1 MPDMTDDDVH
11 PESAPNRPVPGATL
25 GCYRILS
32 ATSTPETWK
41 AHDSTLDRDVL
52 FRFVPEGF
60 SARFLSES
68 RALLALN
75 HPNIAALFDIG
86 PNYLVTELIDAPT
99 LADCTR
105 KGPLP
110 LESALDIAKQIA
122 GALHAAHAQ
131 GILHRDLQPANI
143 RVREDGSVKVMEFGL
158 TQSPG
163 DDAATTPDT
172 QTRTMAGP
180 EPFGRGAD
188 IRAFGIILYEMVTGR
203 KPSTGALTAIGA
215 EPEWDHAPAGVRRL
229 LRACLNEDPALRL
242 QDLGAIE
249 WPGRQSRDDD
259 ESEPTAHAWGPFLL
273 IERVGRG
280 GFGEVYRARDF
291 KLDREVAVKL
301 LRTPA
306 GDDSDYTAILR
317 EARLIAKVRHPNVV
331 SVYGVERYD
340 GRVGFWSDFVD
351 GKTLADLQ
359 RIQGPFGARET
370 ATIGIELCRA
380 LSAMHSAG
388 LLHRDIKA
396 SNVMREQGGRILLMD
411 FGLSADM
418 TGGGASGGTP
428 PYMAPELFKGA
439 PASVASDIYAM
450 GVLLFFL
457 TTGRYPVDSIRV
469 AGARRRLIDE
479 RPDLPETFTTAVET
493 AIDPDPAKR
502 FASAGEMLA
511 ALSKTVGSNQTK
523 PVRKRWQLAVA
534 SALVLA
540 GLGGMGYRIYSRGH
554 NVPAGAN
561 QYYVDAEALL
571 QREDKPGNIDKA
583 IEDYNKAIADDP
595 KFALAYSGLARA
607 YILKYSATH
616 SADFLEKADAD
627 GQLALQLD
635 AGLAPVHVTMGMI
648 YTKKN
653 RYDLAANE
661 LQQALRLDATS
672 AEAHAAI
679 AKLYAAQGRTDD
691 VVPNFLSAIN
701 LGPED
706 WHWPNQLGGFYS
718 DAGKYTEAVE
728 QFQHVAA
735 LAPDNSYGFI
745 NLGIAYRRL
754 ERFPDA
760 EAALKQALKLDPR
773 STFALN
779 SFANLLMTERK
790 YAEAAPI
797 YLEAVNLSPED
808 YQLRGNL
815 ASCYQWSGMKD
826 KARTQYLAAID
837 TAEKLRKVQP
847 RGDASLLAELGSY
860 YAAIGNQAK
869 ALPLLR
875 QALALSPGDPN
886 ILIRAGEGF
895 ELSGYR
901 EEAIASIGKA
911 LDLGYSA
918 LYVERSP
925 ELADLRKDPK
935 FLARKPQVR

>member
-1 MPDMTDDDVH
+1 MH
-11 PESAPNRPVPGATL
+11 PEPASTRPEPGATL
-25 GCYRILS
+25 GPYRILT
-32 ATSTPETWK
+32 ATPTPETWI
-41 AHDSTLDRDVL
+41 AHDSNLDRDVL
-52 FRFVPEGF
+52 LRFVPEGF
-60 SARFLSES
+60 SARFRREA
-68 RALLALN
+68 RAIVALN
-75 HPNIAALFDIG
+75 HPNIAGLFDIG
-86 PNYLVTELIDAPT
+86 PNYLVTELVDAPT
-99 LADCTR
+99 LADR
-105 KGPLP
+105 IAKGPLP

-122 GALHAAHAQ
+122 LALHAAHGQ
-131 GILHRDLQPANI
+131 GILHRNLQSANI
-143 RVREDGSVKVMEFGL
+143 RIREDGSVKVMELGL

-163 DDAATTPDT
+163 DHFATTPDT
-172 QTRTMAGP
+172 QTRTMAMP

-203 KPSTGALTAIGA
+203 KPSTDTMTTLGA

-229 LRACLNEDPALRL
+229 LRACLTEDPALRL
-242 QDLGAIE
+242 QDLGAID
-249 WPGRQSRDDD
+249 WPARQNRDDD
-259 ESEPTAHAWGPFLL
+259 EPEPTAHAWGPFLL

-301 LRTPA
+301 LRTTA

-340 GRVGFWSDFVD
+340 GRVGFWSDFVN

-370 ATIGIELCRA
+370 AAIGIELCRA

-428 PYMAPELFKGA
+428 QYMAPELFKGS
-439 PASVASDIYAM
+439 PASVATDIYAM

-457 TTGRYPVDSIRV
+457 TTGRYPVDSIRA
-469 AGARRRLIDE
+469 AGVRRRLIDE

-511 ALSKTVGSNQTK
+511 ALSNTVGSNPAK

-534 SALVLA
+534 AALLLA
-540 GLGGMGYRIYSRGH
+540 GLAGIGYRIYASGH
-554 NVPAGAN
+554 HAPAGAN

-571 QREDKPGNIDKA
+571 QREDKPGNVDKA
-583 IEDYNKAIADDP
+583 IELYNKAITDDP
-595 KFALAYSGLARA
+595 KFALAHSGLARA
-607 YILKYSATH
+607 YVLKYSATH

-627 GQLALQLD
+627 GQLGLQLD
-635 AGLAPVHVTMGMI
+635 AGLAPVHVTMGVI

-661 LQQALRLDATS
+661 LQEAISLDGTS
-672 AEAHAAI
+672 AEAYAAR
-679 AKLYAAQGRTDD
+679 AKLYAAQGRAND
-691 VVPNFLSAIN
+691 VVTDFLKAIQ
-701 LGPED
+701 LSPDD
-706 WHWPNQLGGFYS
+706 WRWPNQFGAYYLS
-718 DAGKYTEAVE
+718 TGKYAEATD
-728 QFQHVAA
+728 QFLSVVK
-735 LAPDNSYGFI
+735 LASDNSYGFI

-754 ERFPDA
+754 ERFPEA
-760 EAALKQALKLDPR
+760 EAALKQALKLDSH

-779 SFANLLMTERK
+779 TYGNLLMSERK
-790 YAEAAPI
+790 YAEAVPVYRQAINLAPD
-797 YLEAVNLSPED
+797 D
-808 YQLRGNL
+808 YQIRSNL
-815 ASCYQWSGMKD
+815 ASAYQWSGMKD
-826 KARTQYLAAID
+826 QAHTEYLAVID
-837 TAEKLRKVQP
+837 MAEKLRMVEP
-847 RGDASLLAELGSY
+847 RDPTLLADLGAY
-860 YAAIGNQAK
+860 YAAVGNQAK

-875 QALALSPGDPN
+875 QALALSPEDPN

-895 ELSGYR
+895 ELSGQR
-901 EEAIASIGKA
+901 KEAIASIGKA
-911 LDLGYSA
+911 LDLGYSSK
-918 LYVERSP
+918 YVERSP
-925 ELADLRKDPK
+925 ELVDLRKDPK
-935 FLARKPQVR
+935 FLAREPQVR